1 MSSKAVQDTE
11 TYWTPAGR
19 HPWGVYIGPITG
31 VGRRMRREMNGLLG
45 GMLETGKDAGGR
57 GDAAPNWECNGI

>member
-19 HPWGVYIGPITG
+19 HPWGGVYWFHNGSGKEDVKGDERIAWWN
-31 VGRRMRREMNGLLG
+31 VGS
-45 GMLETGKDAGGR
+45 
-57 GDAAPNWECNGI
+57 WEGCWRAR

>member
-19 HPWGVYIGPITG
+19 HPWGGVYWFH
-31 VGRRMRREMNGLLG
+31 NGS
-45 GMLETGKDAGGR
+45 GKEDVK
-57 GDAAPNWECNGI
+57 GDERIAW